1 MTHLTIKDL
10 PVSERPYE
18 KFEKYGPQSLSD
30 AELLAIIIKSGTRNE
45 RVVDI
50 AGRILKTA
58 KECEGLGGILYLK
71 KKDLQKIK
79 GIGPVK
85 TTQILCL
92 AEIYKRI
99 QKASRPFH
107 KRLNSPAEI
116 AEHYMA
122 DMRCLKTECCMLL
135 CLDSKCQVIGEK
147 MISAGTVNSS
157 VLSPREVFICALD
170 NEAVSVVLLHNH
182 PSGDPTPSRE
192 DFDVTARLK
201 ETGELLGIQLL
212 DHIIIGDNTYLSFL
226 EKDFI

>member
-1 MTHLTIKDL
+1 
-10 PVSERPYE
+10 
-18 KFEKYGPQSLSD
+18 
-30 AELLAIIIKSGTRNE
+30 
-45 RVVDI
+45 
-50 AGRILKTA
+50 
-58 KECEGLGGILYLK
+58 
-71 KKDLQKIK
+71 
-79 GIGPVK
+79 
-85 TTQILCL
+85 
-92 AEIYKRI
+92 
-99 QKASRPFH
+99 
-107 KRLNSPAEI
+107 
-116 AEHYMA
+116 
-122 DMRCLKTECCMLL
+122 MLL